1 MGRQCIPSSSLHTV
15 PACLSSNPGNEQR
28 TNTNLVRTLTAPA
41 QFFNILRLG
50 KHDTTPVVIPKCF
63 QKISECH
70 ILSGMPHSDT
80 IHIIPQFPITVRVE
94 VPSLP
99 AST

>member
-1 MGRQCIPSSSLHTV
+1 MGRKRIPSSSSHAV

-70 ILSGMPHSDT
+70 IVSGMPHSDT
-80 IHIIPQFPITVRVE
+80 IHIIPQFPITVRAE